1 MDNRK
6 KFGFHKKQIA
16 LIAMMVS
23 CIALL
28 AAGTLA
34 YFTAEETNYN
44 VITTPGLNIRLE
56 EETDGGEPWPEEG
69 FSDIKPGMDVTKIA
83 YVTNTGDVDA
93 YIRIALKKTIT
104 PAEGVDAELNF
115 DHITLDINT
124 TDWTE
129 QDGIYYYNKMLASGE
144 STTPLFTNVHFGEV
158 LGNEY
163 KKARVVITVTAQAV
177 QSKNNGDSALT
188 AAGWPAVD

>member
-16 LIAMMVS
+16 LIAMVVS

-115 DHITLDINT
+115 DQITLDINT

-144 STTPLFTNVHFGEV
+144 STTPLFTNVHFGEG

-177 QSKNNGDSALT
+177 QVKNNGDSALT

>member
-1 MDNRK
+1 MENRR
-6 KFGFHKKQIA
+6 KFRFHKKQIA

-56 EETDGGEPWPEEG
+56 EETDDGEPWPEEG
-69 FSDIKPGMDVTKIA
+69 FSEIKPGMDVTKIA

-93 YIRIALKKTIT
+93 YIRIVLKKTIT
-104 PAEGVDAELNF
+104 PAEGVTAELNF

-129 QDGIYYYNKMLASGE
+129 QDGIYSYNKPLASGE
-144 STTPLFTNVHFGEV
+144 HTAPLFTNVHFGGV

-163 KKARVVITVTAQAV
+163 RKARVVINVTAQAV
-177 QSKNNGDSALT
+177 QVKHNGDSALT

>member
-1 MDNRK
+1 MDKRK

-56 EETDGGEPWPEEG
+56 EETDGGDPWPEEG